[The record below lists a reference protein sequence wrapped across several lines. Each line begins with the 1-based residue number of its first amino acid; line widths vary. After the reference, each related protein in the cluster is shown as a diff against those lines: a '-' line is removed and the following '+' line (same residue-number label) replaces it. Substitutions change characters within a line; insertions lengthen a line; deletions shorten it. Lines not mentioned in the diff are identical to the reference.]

1 MKKRQPRYP
10 RRPTPVG
17 LEHKPPI
24 AAPLR
29 RAATIPSKEQSE
41 SLTSLGQFLI
51 DISTDHTHLQQ
62 RGRNQSMWITE
73 DLQDSM
79 LSLLEK
85 PVDEAVYNLIS
96 LLKEER
102 SKEASTLS
110 GLWTD
115 MDEELVNRV
124 EDLTKQNDQ
133 LLSRCQM
140 LERENTET
148 KTKLEAS
155 LYFVGQVD
163 SLKEENERLQESI
176 EQAAK
181 AMMDMNDVVVTA
193 EERADK
199 LSNDNRDLKV
209 SIEEYKQQLHDT
221 IEQAAKSM
229 MDMNSVVVSAEERAD
244 KLSNEN
250 RDLRASQEEY
260 KQQLQEMKEENE
272 RIKRV
277 HFEHEKAALRQEMDS
292 SDRED
297 SRLADLTKSN
307 ESLAKA
313 NESLT
318 KELEG
323 KNEMVQGVQWALGK
337 LKEEQST
344 IKETIVE
351 LRTENDNLREK
362 ATQKNKLG
370 LKYLKESQALKEDNA
385 TLSAFLSEETE
396 KTEALRVANEGL
408 AARICKLVS
417 HIQHNRRSGDVS
429 SSFSSANSRHRKGDG
444 SAATTRTPCL
454 SFTSD
459 WNEDVHSSGS
469 SSKRRSKGPTELPIE
484 QTLIQESLHELESSM
499 NVLNDLGL
507 STGVLF

>member
-1 MKKRQPRYP
+1 MMKKRQQRYP

-17 LEHKPPI
+17 LEHMPPI

-29 RAATIPSKEQSE
+29 HAATIPSKEQSE

-115 MDEELVNRV
+115 MDEELV

-133 LLSRCQM
+133 LLSKCQM

-181 AMMDMNDVVVTA
+181 
-193 EERADK
+193 
-199 LSNDNRDLKV
+199 
-209 SIEEYKQQLHDT
+209 
-221 IEQAAKSM
+221 SM

-244 KLSNEN
+244 KLSDEN
-250 RDLRASQEEY
+250 RDLKASNEEY

-292 SDRED
+292 SDRKD
-297 SRLADLTKSN
+297 SRLAELTYSN

-385 TLSAFLSEETE
+385 TLSACLSEETE
-396 KTEALRVANEGL
+396 KTEALHVANEGL

-417 HIQHNRRSGDVS
+417 HIQHNRRGGDVS
-429 SSFSSANSRHRKGDG
+429 SSFSSANSRHQFIQQNRKGDG
-444 SAATTRTPCL
+444 SAATTRTPRS
-454 SFTSD
+454 SFTS
-459 WNEDVHSSGS
+459 HSSGS
-469 SSKRRSKGPTELPIE
+469 SSKRRSKGPTELPLE
-484 QTLIQESLHELESSM
+484 QALIQESLHELESSM